1 MSMLL
6 YWIDFVD
13 IEVRQILEE
22 CNGWLWY
29 SMVQR
34 VFISPHMGW
43 WWEFIERVH
52 FKELYNNE
60 AFSPSCLYMD
70 VWCTNSMNYII
81 FSVYHTSKSKAKNIT
96 WRHCP
101 DNGNQPLIR
110 LRVRDEYN
118 THASMQG
125 ARMQGCWLQVTR
137 LQQCRV
143 KGCRLQGAR
152 CGVQD
157 AGHKGAGCRS

>member
-1 MSMLL
+1 M
-6 YWIDFVD
+6 
-13 IEVRQILEE
+13 
-22 CNGWLWY
+22 
-29 SMVQR
+29 
-34 VFISPHMGW
+34 H
-43 WWEFIERVH
+43 EFN
-52 FKELYNNE
+52 ELHHLFSLSHIKIQGGKYNME
-60 AFSPSCLYMD
+60 TL
-70 VWCTNSMNYII
+70 
-81 FSVYHTSKSKAKNIT
+81 
-96 WRHCP
+96 
-101 DNGNQPLIR
+101 PLIR